1 LLKVVFCSFV
11 SSASGVLSW
20 RTLEGEDFFVFSAR
34 AFTRASF
41 TRLFLSSTS
50 FFLAALLASKSAL
63 RLASASARVALRS
76 SINF

>member
-11 SSASGVLSW
+11 TGVLLVLSCW
-20 RTLEGEDFFVFSAR
+20 ALLEEDFFVFSALV
-34 AFTRASF
+34 FSRASF

-50 FFLAALLASKSAL
+50 FFLAALLASKLAL
-63 RLASASARVALRS
+63 RLASASARAALRS